1 MLKKDVSISKE
12 VIIICE
18 LFIRILDRSFDGKN
32 PPDDIMVIAR
42 FKELNDLILNIFRI
56 IKIPRVNNEYNKKI
70 FNDCLKV
77 SALLNDIKFVND
89 FLKLWSNISINKI
102 IENKKYKPPTH
113 CADDLHKIKP
123 WSTCLI
129 FSKIVNPVDVKPDTA
144 SKYEFTNVRL

>member
-1 MLKKDVSISKE
+1 MSINNDVT
-12 VIIICE
+12 IIWE
-18 LFIRILDRSFDGKN
+18 LLTKILDKLFVGKK
-32 PPDDIMVIAR
+32 PPEEIIVIAR
-42 FKELNDLILNIFRI
+42 FNELNVLIFNKLRI
-56 IKIPRVNNEYNKKI
+56 TKIINVMNEYNKKI
-70 FNDCLKV
+70 LNDCLRV
-77 SALLNDIKFVND
+77 SALLKDIKFVND